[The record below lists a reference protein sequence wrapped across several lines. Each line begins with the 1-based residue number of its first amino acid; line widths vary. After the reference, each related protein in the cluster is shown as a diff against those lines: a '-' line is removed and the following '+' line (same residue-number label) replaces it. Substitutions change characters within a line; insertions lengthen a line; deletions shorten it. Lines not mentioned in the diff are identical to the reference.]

1 MIAHHKLRLAVL
13 ISGRGSNMEAI
24 ARACAQQTIEA
35 QIERVIADRSDAA
48 GIAIAQNMGL
58 AGVVI
63 DRADYQN
70 RDQHELAVCDAI
82 DSCDAGLVA
91 LAGYMRI
98 LSPGFVQRYAGRLLN
113 IHPSLLPAY
122 KGLHTHR
129 RVLEN
134 GEREHGS
141 SVHYVSA
148 QLDAGPVICQ
158 ARVSVMPGD
167 TEDTLAARVLKG
179 EHKIYPLAIGLIA
192 SGRVRLGGDRVLLD
206 DRPLLSPLSGD
217 DPLLR
222 IAPSHA

>member
-24 ARACAQQTIEA
+24 ARACAQQRIEA
-35 QIERVIADRSDAA
+35 QIVRVIADRADAT
-48 GIAIAQNMGL
+48 GIAIAQSMGL
-58 AGVVI
+58 PGVVI
-63 DRADYQN
+63 ERTRFQN
-70 RDQHELAVCDAI
+70 RDEHELAVCDAI
-82 DSCDAGLVA
+82 DACDAGLIV

-98 LSPGFVQRYAGRLLN
+98 LSPAFVQRYAGRMLN

-129 RVLEN
+129 RVIEN
-134 GEREHGS
+134 GELIHGC

-148 QLDAGPVICQ
+148 ELDAGPVICQ
-158 ARVSVMPGD
+158 TRVRVMPDD
-167 TEDTLAARVLKG
+167 TEDTLAARVLAG
-179 EHKIYPLAIGLIA
+179 EHEIYPLAIGLIA

-206 DRPLLSPLSGD
+206 DRPLATPLTDD

-222 IAPSHA
+222 AAPSHV

>member
-1 MIAHHKLRLAVL
+1 MIARHKLRLAVL

-35 QIERVIADRSDAA
+35 QIVRVIADRADAA
-48 GIAIAQNMGL
+48 GIAIAQRMGL
-58 AGVVI
+58 ARIVI
-63 DRADYQN
+63 ERARYHN
-70 RDQHELAVCDAI
+70 RDEHELAVCDAI
-82 DSCDAGLVA
+82 DGCEAGLVA

-98 LSPGFVQRYAGRLLN
+98 LSPAFVQKYAGRLLN

-129 RVLEN
+129 RVIEN

-148 QLDAGPVICQ
+148 GLDAGPVICQ
-158 ARVSVMPGD
+158 TRVAVTPED
-167 TEDTLAARVLKG
+167 TEQTLAARVLVG
-179 EHKIYPLAIGLIA
+179 EHTIYPLVIGLIA
-192 SGRVRLGGDRVLLD
+192 TGRVQLSGDRVMFD
-206 DRPLLSPLSGD
+206 DRPLAAPLTDD

-222 IAPSHA
+222 AAPSHV